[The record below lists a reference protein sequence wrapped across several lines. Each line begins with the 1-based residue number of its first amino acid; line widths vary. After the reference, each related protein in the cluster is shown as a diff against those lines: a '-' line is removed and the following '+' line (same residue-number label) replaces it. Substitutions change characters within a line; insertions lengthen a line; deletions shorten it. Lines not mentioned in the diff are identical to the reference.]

1 MHGLLNGSHTVLL
14 AQLNVVSELWDK
26 VWPYLMI
33 MLGFSAVIFFHELGH
48 FMAAKWAGVRV
59 ERFAIGFFSEVVG
72 FTIGE
77 TRYSLN
83 ILPLGG
89 YVKMFGESEIESG
102 EMDAADMTAEEKA
115 VSFHGKRIGQRA
127 AIVAAGPIANFIF
140 AILAFATLYSTLGRP
155 RPLAVVGQVMAQ
167 SAAAKA
173 GFKTGDRIVDINGE
187 TISWF
192 EDLRRIV
199 SINPGVRLSFGVRRG
214 DREITLSAAPKLKEI
229 DEGGG
234 ITRRFGQ
241 LGVGM
246 DISQVGYERVPVLK
260 AAWLGVER
268 TYFMTTRI
276 LSYLGEII
284 DGKRGT
290 SELGGPIRIAQLSG
304 QMAQGGMFNLF
315 FFMAALSV
323 NLGLINLFPI
333 PMLDGGHLAF
343 YAVEAIR
350 GRPLGPK
357 AQEYSFRF
365 GLILVFLL
373 MIFATWNDLVQ
384 LKVIEFFKELIT

>member
-1 MHGLLNGSHTVLL
+1 MSIINTLWDYIVPFLFILTVLVYVHEIGHYL
-14 AQLNVVSELWDK
+14 AARFN
-26 VWPYLMI
+26 
-33 MLGFSAVIFFHELGH
+33 
-48 FMAAKWAGVRV
+48 GVRV
-59 ERFAIGFFSEVVG
+59 EVFSIGFGPEIYG
-72 FTIGE
+72 WTNKAGTRWKIGAV
-77 TRYSLN
+77 
-83 ILPLGG
+83 PLGG
-89 YVKMFGESEIESG
+89 YVKMFGESEMESG
-102 EMDAADMTAEEKA
+102 EGEAADMTAEERA
-115 VSFHGKRIGQRA
+115 VSFYAKRIGQRA

-155 RPLAVVGQVMAQ
+155 RPLAVVGQVMVE

-173 GFKTGDRIVDINGE
+173 GFKAGDLIVDINGKA
-187 TISWF
+187 INWF

-199 SINPGVRLSFGVRRG
+199 SVNPGVRLSFGVRRG
-214 DREITLSAAPKLKEI
+214 DAEITLAAAPKLKEI

-246 DISQVGYERVPVLK
+246 DISQVGYERVPIFE

-268 TYFMTTRI
+268 TYSMTTRI
-276 LSYLGEII
+276 LAYLGQII
-284 DGKRGT
+284 DGKRGAN
-290 SELGGPIRIAQLSG
+290 ELGGPIRIAQLSG
-304 QMAQGGMFNLF
+304 QMAQGGLFNLF

-343 YAVEAIR
+343 YAAEAIR
-350 GRPLGPK
+350 GRPLGPRV
-357 AQEYSFRF
+357 QEYSFRF